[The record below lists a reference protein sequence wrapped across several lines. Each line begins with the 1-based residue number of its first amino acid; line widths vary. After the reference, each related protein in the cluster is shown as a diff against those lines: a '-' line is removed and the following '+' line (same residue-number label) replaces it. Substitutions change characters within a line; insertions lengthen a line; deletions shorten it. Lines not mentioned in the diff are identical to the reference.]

1 MTPFPTMERA
11 KIIAKYLNFMHD
23 DGDHNLVLEWAL
35 EMHCAHQIKRYL
47 PWYLKAY
54 NILWNQ
60 DRYEYNDLDNHAEV
74 MDAPGKKVLTI
85 TTQNRNYIFIYKRE
99 VIATKFEKIIFHI
112 RRYWDDFNFED
123 TFSMEDD
130 TKIRE
135 GGIKEAIKKADWFQE
150 NYSDN
155 YDDTDSWMMGRPNL
169 QWYKDKGFD
178 LEFKQEQHMTKYC
191 SYADLRDH
199 GYIATYKEGWLERRP
214 KAEAALGKFYDITWA
229 LFEINSLL
237 TCLQEDKKE
246 EERK

>member
-23 DGDHNLVLEWAL
+23 EGDHNLVLEWAL
-35 EMHCAHQIKRYL
+35 EMHCAHQIKKYL
-47 PWYLKAY
+47 PWFLEAW
-54 NILWNQ
+54 NILKNQ

-74 MDAPGKKVLTI
+74 IDTADKKVLTI
-85 TTQNRNYIFIYKRE
+85 TTQNRNYIFIYTHE
-99 VIATKFEKIIFHI
+99 VIAKQYEKIILHI

-123 TFSMEDD
+123 TYSMEDD

-155 YDDTDSWMMGRPNL
+155 YDDADSWMMGRPNL
-169 QWYKDKGFD
+169 QWYKDKKFD
-178 LEFKQEQHMTKYC
+178 LGFKPEHHFTKYC
-191 SYADLRDH
+191 SYADIRDD

-214 KAEAALGKFYDITWA
+214 KVEGALAHFYDIKWA

-237 TCLQEDKKE
+237 TCLQEDKRRE
-246 EERK
+246 EK